1 MKARIMYIER
11 KDDGVNSPG
20 RIGRVTFSKS
30 GRSLYYRGQQFR
42 PLRGSFKANYFDV
55 ESHVEY
61 WISGCKKRGG
71 DRLYPGSIEID
82 PDVREEYWKEIR
94 ALPEKTTQPAI
105 KCPGKYGGKGK

>member
-1 MKARIMYIER
+1 MYIEQ
-11 KDDGVNSPG
+11 KDDGIHGPA

-30 GRSLYYRGQQFR
+30 GRSLYYRGQHFR
-42 PLRGSFKANYFDV
+42 PLGGGFKANYFDV
-55 ESHVEY
+55 ESGVEY

-82 PDVREEYWKEIR
+82 ADVREEYWKEIR
-94 ALPEKTTQPAI
+94 ALPQKINQASI